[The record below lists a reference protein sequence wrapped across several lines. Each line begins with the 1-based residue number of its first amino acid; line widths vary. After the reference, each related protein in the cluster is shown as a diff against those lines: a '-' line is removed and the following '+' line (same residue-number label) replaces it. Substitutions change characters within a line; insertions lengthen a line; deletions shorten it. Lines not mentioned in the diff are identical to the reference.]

1 MQGHQWLPVVVAG
14 RVRRGSDRRWRATSG
29 GAAGGGAGALDRP
42 LVGAEVRG
50 DDPGVVAHLVGR
62 ALGDDRAGLEA
73 VDAVADRHHER
84 HVVLDDEQR
93 RAELG
98 LDAGDERGERLG
110 LALGDAGGGL
120 VEADDPGLEG
130 EDARQLADA
139 AGAGRQRA
147 DEVVGEA
154 AEAQVVDEVPGPG
167 ELLAVAAPPG
177 RDAGEHR
184 EHPGRQHPFV
194 GQRHGLEHGQVA
206 EQAGVLERAPEAAL
220 GPPGRRTAS

>member
-1 MQGHQWLPVVVAG
+1 M
-14 RVRRGSDRRWRATSG
+14 
-29 GAAGGGAGALDRP
+29 DRP

-73 VDAVADRHHER
+73 VDAVADRHHEG

-93 RAELG
+93 RPQLG

-110 LALGDAGGGL
+110 LALGDAGGRL
-120 VEADDPGLEG
+120 VEADDPGLER

-139 AGAGRQRA
+139 AGAGGQRA

-154 AEAQVVDEVPGPG
+154 AEAQVVDQLAGPG
-167 ELLAVAAPPG
+167 ELLAVAAAPG
-177 RDAGEHR
+177 GDAGEHR
-184 EHPGRQHPFV
+184 EHPGRQHPLV

-206 EQAGVLERAPEAAL
+206 EQAGVLERRAR
-220 GPPGRRTAS
+220 GPARPAGRRTAS